1 MVSLPIL
8 NLEGVLT
15 LARPS
20 LATNLHPN
28 ASRRG
33 GFTLIEILVVIA
45 IIAILVAILL
55 PVLASA
61 REKARGAACLSQ
73 YKQIGLAIHLY
84 AQDSDGSTPPDG
96 GSFAGLIQ
104 DCAPYTKNNN
114 IFNCP
119 DDDDRIAEGRAG
131 SYRMLSRYQGLPLTC
146 GWDDSYNPGHTTDA
160 ATTTLTYEAE
170 KDYAAAPFV
179 PTYRHNQGTQLL
191 YFDGHAKWM
200 PKP

>member
-1 MVSLPIL
+1 M
-8 NLEGVLT
+8 
-15 LARPS
+15 ARPS
-20 LATNLHPN
+20 LSANPHRTSL
-28 ASRRG
+28 RRG

-55 PVLASA
+55 PVLALA
-61 REKARGAACLSQ
+61 REKARGSVCLSQ
-73 YKQIGLAIHLY
+73 CKQIGLAIHMY

-96 GSFAGLIQ
+96 GSFGGLIQ

-114 IFNCP
+114 IFSCP
-119 DDDDRIAEGRAG
+119 DDFDRNEEGRAG

-146 GWDDSYNPGHTTDA
+146 GWDDPYNPGRTTDA
-160 ATTTLTYEAE
+160 AATTLTYEAE
-170 KDYAAAPFV
+170 KDYAEAPFV
-179 PTYRHNQGTQLL
+179 PTYRHNKGTQLL